1 MAEAAEWRV
10 SLEAA
15 LAASTG
21 ATARYVQLATV
32 TPNGC
37 PANRTVVFRGFLE
50 DTNSLTFVTDARSR
64 KVAHLALDPRAAV
77 CWYLPECREQY
88 RFRGTARVVKAAA
101 FKAGDETL
109 ADARRAA
116 WERLSPTTREQFSW
130 PEPGAPRDPGVPVES
145 QRPDLDRP
153 PDTFCLL
160 ILEPGRV
167 ERLDLNPRPHRRTV
181 FRRTTCGNWEAREV
195 NP

>member
-1 MAEAAEWRV
+1 MAEAAEWRI
-10 SLEAA
+10 SLETA

-21 ATARYVQLATV
+21 PTARYVQLATLD
-32 TPNGC
+32 
-37 PANRTVVFRGFLE
+37 PAGGPASRTVVFRGFLE
-50 DTNSLTFVTDARSR
+50 GTDSLTFVTDLRSR
-64 KVAHLALDPRAAV
+64 KVAHLARDARAAV

-109 ADARRAA
+109 ADARNAA
-116 WERLSPTTREQFSW
+116 WKRLSPSTREQFFW
-130 PEPGAPRDPGVPVES
+130 PEPGAPRDPGDAVES
-145 QRPDLDRP
+145 EQPGLGRP
-153 PDTFCLL
+153 PETFCLL
-160 ILEPGRV
+160 ILEPDRV

-181 FRRTTCGNWEAREV
+181 FRRGPGGGWEAREV